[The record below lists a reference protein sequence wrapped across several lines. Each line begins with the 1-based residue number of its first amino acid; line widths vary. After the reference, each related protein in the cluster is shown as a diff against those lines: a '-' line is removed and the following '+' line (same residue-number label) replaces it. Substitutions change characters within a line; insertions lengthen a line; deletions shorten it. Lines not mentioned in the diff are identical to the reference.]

1 MNNNKKYELFLE
13 ICDFYD
19 YKVSE
24 ENEKIICRHDEE
36 NYFEYKDID
45 EALCD
50 WYNTLMDSNENHEEY
65 NEVNRYTVWSKEEID
80 FIRCLIRDKALD
92 VVASYNIILDIPI
105 KNIEIKNCFDVII
118 TSEKEGKTT
127 VNKMD
132 DYCRIFID
140 EINTLIDVEHDEN
153 KKTSLINMRN
163 IMLDYKYMIKEYRA
177 ELVAIGKYVRDEIKD
192 REFYNYVN
200 WEEFNEDV
208 YANIGYNMSKHK
220 ENMQQL
226 IDYSLEKVDHYSDW
240 TFDLIVKYVDDEVE
254 NEGYVFDCFKERFVK
269 EKTIKGLVKLL
280 EDNNIK
286 YSLIKD
292 KLVYVDLN
300 KEDDYVEISMD
311 DIGLEYSVVVGL
323 NRKVSENNSN
333 LTKYWLVDDNALVD
347 FLNEHIGKVK
357 ELCDNCKKEVFLED
371 KYDLQ
376 ECPNCGERI
385 LPYDSK
391 EKIVIEKIHDV
402 FNVNE
407 LDFDE
412 YDFQMDFDFEN
423 SDMINNYLMDKML
436 GCHFIWCIVHKEDG
450 AFDIDNCKIGMIWYS
465 NDSDCK
471 YFHFTDEQI
480 RTIKDKIIKEIKDN
494 NMGEVKDSENKAKEC
509 EVNNMNALQVKYDI
523 DLKYKGTEFVGVLEC
538 HKIECKGIPC
548 VKDDKLELVNALY
561 SQKGCEN
568 YIVKFIEIN
577 NIIYPISDIRYWYG
591 INTDELFE
599 QIDYLIREKETP
611 REYIKTSYK
620 TYKIEN
626 FDDVL
631 EANLEG
637 CIEEFYIEDEVLSN
651 VVQKYMGCDVEFL
664 VSDLNT
670 LLEDINN
677 DMDALESVL
686 GENPKLSYWLNSEVY
701 CYPNCNLDE
710 AYERYL
716 EEEEEIP
723 FKAIDYIDINDFIKN
738 ETDLRE
744 LELNNCTILYC

>member
-105 KNIEIKNCFDVII
+105 KNIEIKNCFDVVV

-140 EINTLIDVEHDEN
+140 EINTLIDIEHDEN

-177 ELVAIGKYVRDEIKD
+177 ELVAIGKYVRDEVKD
-192 REFYNYVN
+192 REFYDYVN
-200 WEEFNEDV
+200 WGEFNEDV

-226 IDYSLEKVDHYSDW
+226 IDYSLEKVDDYSDW
-240 TFDLIVKYVDDEVE
+240 TFDLIVKYVDNEVE
-254 NEGYVFDCFKERFVK
+254 NEGYTFDCTIERFV
-269 EKTIKGLVKLL
+269 
-280 EDNNIK
+280 
-286 YSLIKD
+286 
-292 KLVYVDLN
+292 
-300 KEDDYVEISMD
+300 
-311 DIGLEYSVVVGL
+311 
-323 NRKVSENNSN
+323 
-333 LTKYWLVDDNALVD
+333 
-347 FLNEHIGKVK
+347 
-357 ELCDNCKKEVFLED
+357 
-371 KYDLQ
+371 
-376 ECPNCGERI
+376 
-385 LPYDSK
+385 
-391 EKIVIEKIHDV
+391 
-402 FNVNE
+402 
-407 LDFDE
+407 
-412 YDFQMDFDFEN
+412 
-423 SDMINNYLMDKML
+423 
-436 GCHFIWCIVHKEDG
+436 
-450 AFDIDNCKIGMIWYS
+450 
-465 NDSDCK
+465 
-471 YFHFTDEQI
+471 
-480 RTIKDKIIKEIKDN
+480 KEIKDN
-494 NMGEVKDSENKAKEC
+494 NMGEVKDSENKIKKC
-509 EVNNMNALQVKYDI
+509 EVNNMGALQVKYDI
-523 DLKYKGTEFVGVLEC
+523 DLKYRGIDFIGVSEC
-538 HKIECKGIPC
+538 YKIECKGIPC

-561 SQKGCEN
+561 SQKGEEN
-568 YIVKFIEIN
+568 YIIKFIEIN
-577 NIIYPISDIRYWYG
+577 NVVYSISDMKYWYG
-591 INTDELFE
+591 INSDELFE
-599 QIDYLIREKETP
+599 QIDYLIREQETP
-611 REYIKTSYK
+611 KEYIKTSYG

-631 EANLEG
+631 EADLEG
-637 CIEEFYIEDEVLSN
+637 CIEEFCIEDEVLSN

-723 FKAIDYIDINDFIKN
+723 FKAIDYIDINAFIKN